1 MEEEGRGEANMEEE
15 GRGEANMEE
24 EGRGEANMEEEG
36 RGEAN
41 MAKKMVGKG
50 GESEHG
56 STCGKFY
63 IVFLPPTNL
72 PSSLLRFICQIRRLL
87 INLTL
92 RQHSL
97 NTYET

>member
-1 MEEEGRGEANMEEE
+1 
-15 GRGEANMEE
+15 
-24 EGRGEANMEEEG
+24 MEEEG

-63 IVFLPPTNL
+63 IVFKYLLPCSAL
-72 PSSLLRFICQIRRLL
+72 
-87 INLTL
+87 
-92 RQHSL
+92 
-97 NTYET
+97 YVK